1 MNSKIK
7 NFNPDPTYQIFKPF
21 NLSLSA
27 QAGDFLFLTGQIG
40 ANDDGSFPEDF
51 ETQLDNVLKHL
62 DRIIKDAGA
71 SWNNVV
77 QMRSFHVGD
86 LEEQFPRI
94 LKKKAELMPNHQ
106 HAWTALGVQQLIPK
120 PSRIEIDLTVY
131 VGK

>member
-1 MNSKIK
+1 MTSKIQ
-7 NFNPDPTYQIFKPF
+7 NFNPYPTYQIFKTF

-27 QAGDFLFLTGQIG
+27 KAGDFLFLTGQIG
-40 ANDDGSFPEDF
+40 ANDDGTFPEDF
-51 ETQLDNVLKHL
+51 DNQLENVLKHL

-71 SWNNVV
+71 SWENVV

-86 LEEQFPRI
+86 LEEQFPKI
-94 LKKKAELMPNHQ
+94 LELKAKLMPNHQ

-120 PSRIEIDLTVY
+120 SSLIEIDLVVY